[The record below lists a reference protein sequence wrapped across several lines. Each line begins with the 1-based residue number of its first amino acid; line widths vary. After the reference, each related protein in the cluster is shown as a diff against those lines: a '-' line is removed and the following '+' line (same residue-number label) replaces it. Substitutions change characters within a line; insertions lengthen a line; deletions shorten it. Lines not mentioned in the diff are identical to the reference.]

1 MTIETVTTAHFEQVL
16 PLIADYQRFYCASPD
31 ENRNRA
37 HFSQF
42 LDDHSRGVL
51 FAALDADVV
60 VGFAT
65 LYFPFSSVR
74 ARSVCLMNDL
84 FITEAARGKGI
95 GRALIAHCHNYAQTH
110 DFPALMWN
118 TEHDNHA
125 AQRLYDSLGATRS
138 AWLEYVLPT

>member
-1 MTIETVTTAHFEQVL
+1 MTIETVTTVHFERVL
-16 PLIADYQRFYCASPD
+16 PLIAGYQRFYGAEPD

-51 FAALDADVV
+51 FAALDSDTVL
-60 VGFAT
+60 GFAT

-84 FITEAARGKGI
+84 FTTEGARGKGV
-95 GRALIAHCHNYAQTH
+95 GRALVRHCHSYARSH
-110 DFPALMWN
+110 DFPTLMWN
-118 TEHDNHA
+118 TEQNNHA
-125 AQRLYDSLGATRS
+125 AQRLYDRLGATRS
-138 AWLEYVLPT
+138 AWLEYVLPA